1 MERHN
6 LMIVGGGIGGLA
18 TALAAAEAEIPA
30 TVFEQAPQF
39 GEVGAGL
46 QLAPNAMAV
55 LDRFGVLEEI
65 NKVAVFPKRLVLK
78 DIYSGEE
85 LVTLDLG
92 DKFKERYGYPYIVM
106 HRSDLHSILLEAVK
120 KKGTVKLVTNQTI
133 QTAEQTEMGVAI
145 TNQNGEKFIG
155 DAVIGAD
162 GIKSNIRKLLSVD
175 DTVPS
180 EYVAYRGTIPI
191 SEVDHA
197 NFDDVI
203 MWIGPNLHLVQYP
216 VRRAELYNIVVVF
229 KSYNYKPNSD
239 DWGTPEELERRF
251 TGAHEDAQNTLTFIE
266 RQFRWPMYDR
276 NPIDNWTIGNITL
289 LGDAAHPM
297 LQYLAQGAVQ
307 AFEDASYLA
316 DMLKKHRD
324 NYAKAFLDYQ
334 EKRIPRTAR
343 VQTNARKWGEILHAE
358 DPTTILL
365 RKTIFDS
372 RSPFDYEISDWLYA
386 HHKVLANQ

>member
-78 DIYSGEE
+78 DIYSGKE

-251 TGAHEDAQNTLTFIE
+251 AGAHEDAQNTLTFIE